1 MNAPRGLVGRPGRAA
16 GLALD
21 RRLLPR
27 GGHLLVAVSGG
38 ADSTA
43 LLLALHALA
52 PALKLRLSVAHL
64 NHGLRGAAAAADA
77 NFVKRLAQS
86 LSIPLISGR
95 ARVAERARRR
105 RLSLEMAARE
115 SRYDFLVRAARG
127 VGANAIATAHTLDDQ
142 AETVLL
148 RLLRGA
154 GTTGLG
160 GIAPD
165 VELQGVRVIR
175 PLLRV
180 SRAEIERFLQARG
193 QPWCE
198 DASNNDT
205 AMLRN
210 RVRHELLPLLERR
223 FNPRIRETLA
233 RTAAIARDEDAL
245 LDAAA
250 AADDPRDLAALTRLP
265 VALRRRALRRWL
277 IEAGTPPEAVGFDC
291 LAGIERLTATS
302 RGTRRLA
309 LAAGWSVERR
319 YGRLVLHRPALAP
332 VRLKIERKIES
343 SAGVWPL
350 RLPGLTRLA
359 ALGLIVTVRRAAGVA
374 RERPA
379 RPGVWPVRA
388 TLSETVR
395 AGRTLALRAWRPGD
409 RMRPFGLRGTR
420 KLQDIFTDAK
430 TPLIERAGLP
440 VMVCGEEIVW
450 VPGYRIAAA
459 WAADAAA
466 RNLQVVIRPMRRN
479 RSHYDD
485 GAGL

>member
-1 MNAPRGLVGRPGRAA
+1 MNAPRGSVGRPVRFA
-16 GLALD
+16 GLPLD

-27 GGHLLVAVSGG
+27 GGRLLVAVSGG

-43 LLLALHALA
+43 LLLALHDLA

-86 LSIPLISGR
+86 LSLPLISGR

-105 RLSLEMAARE
+105 QLSLEMAARE
-115 SRYDFLVRAARG
+115 ARYDFLVRAARR
-127 VGANAIATAHTLDDQ
+127 VGADAIATAHTLDDQ

-160 GIAPD
+160 GIAPA
-165 VELQGVRVIR
+165 VKLQGVRVLR
-175 PLLRV
+175 PLLGV
-180 SRAEIERFLQARG
+180 SRAQIERFLRARG
-193 QPWCE
+193 QAWRE
-198 DASNNDT
+198 DASNHDT

-210 RVRHELLPLLERR
+210 RVRHELLPLLESR

-245 LDAAA
+245 LDGAV
-250 AADDPRDLAALTRLP
+250 AADDPGDLANLTRLP

-277 IEAGTPPEAVGFDC
+277 IETGAPPETVAFDC

-319 YGRLVLHRPALAP
+319 YDRLILHRPTLTPARSSIPRNLEAIRGLWALR
-332 VRLKIERKIES
+332 V
-343 SAGVWPL
+343 
-350 RLPGLTRLA
+350 PGLTRLDG
-359 ALGLIVTVRRAAGVA
+359 LGLIVTMRLAAGVA
-374 RERPA
+374 RERPV

-388 TLSETVR
+388 TLSERVR
-395 AGRTLALRAWRPGD
+395 AGRALALRAWRPGD

-430 TPLIERAGLP
+430 TPRIERAGFP
-440 VMVCGEEIVW
+440 VMVCGDEIVW
-450 VPGYRIAAA
+450 APGYRIAAA
-459 WAADAAA
+459 WAADEHE
-466 RNLQVVIRPMRRN
+466 RNLQVVIRKHAPC
-479 RSHYDD
+479 SGVID
-485 GAGL
+485 A